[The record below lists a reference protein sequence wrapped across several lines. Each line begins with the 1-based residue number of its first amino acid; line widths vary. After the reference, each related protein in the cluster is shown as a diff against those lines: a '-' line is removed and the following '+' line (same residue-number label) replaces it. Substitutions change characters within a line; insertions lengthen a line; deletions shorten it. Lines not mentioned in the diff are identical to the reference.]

1 MNLMKFKKIPAI
13 VDNLTVSEVKR
24 LELIHKIQKLHQEGN
39 SISEITRITGKNW
52 QTVKKYLEGEPY
64 NLCRSNRK
72 GALEVFKDFIVKAIQ
87 KGMTQSSI
95 ARELIGMGYTG
106 TATNARQYIC
116 YAARQYGLE
125 IAKYS
130 NVSSK
135 CKETTNIGQKHK
147 ADYITRKGI
156 FNHLWMGMGLTSWHH
171 SQLWQEYPVL
181 QETELCIRQFRE
193 IFDKKSMPLL
203 YIFIDRYKQSAVKE
217 LASFA
222 RGLEKDL
229 SAVEN
234 AVASPLSNAF
244 VEGTNSKLK
253 MVKRAMYGRCGIE
266 LLAAKLMYQTA

>member
-1 MNLMKFKKIPAI
+1 M
-13 VDNLTVSEVKR
+13 DNLTVSEVKR

-135 CKETTNIGQKHK
+135 CKETTN
-147 ADYITRKGI
+147 
-156 FNHLWMGMGLTSWHH
+156 
-171 SQLWQEYPVL
+171 
-181 QETELCIRQFRE
+181 
-193 IFDKKSMPLL
+193 PL
-203 YIFIDRYKQSAVKE
+203 
-217 LASFA
+217 
-222 RGLEKDL
+222 
-229 SAVEN
+229 
-234 AVASPLSNAF
+234 
-244 VEGTNSKLK
+244 
-253 MVKRAMYGRCGIE
+253 
-266 LLAAKLMYQTA
+266 